1 MMDRWTRMKGLRSGV
16 RLWLLVAAVVL
27 GGCAAG
33 ATKGTMPP
41 PGPDGVINPADAP
54 DFIAVAGTDGGSPGY
69 VPAHFLLD
77 PTTDEPIP
85 VYADDLVTLV
95 GHMFAGRG
103 FVALGIDP
111 LSVPTFATGV
121 GPPPGDPSGRS
132 LTIYVRNAS
141 DRTVWIAVLRG
152 EAVGDAQGYDAPGM
166 GCLDIEP
173 GDRLV
178 RLAATPLEEPL
189 QIVET
194 MFVDRGGDPPDRWL
208 DVAADG
214 SATHGNG
221 VPSWWT
227 SGPPPCDVPT
237 T

>member
-1 MMDRWTRMKGLRSGV
+1 MIDRWMRMQGLRSGV
-16 RLWLLVAAVVL
+16 SLWLLAAAVLV
-27 GGCAAG
+27 GGCAPG

-41 PGPDGVINPADAP
+41 PRPDGMVDPAGVP
-54 DFIAVAGTDGGSPGY
+54 DFIAVAGADGGSPGY

-77 PTTDEPIP
+77 PATEEPIP

-95 GHMFAGRG
+95 GHMFPGRG
-103 FVALGIDP
+103 FVALGIEP
-111 LSVPTFATGV
+111 QSVPTFPTGV
-121 GPPPGDPSGRS
+121 GPPPGDPSRRS
-132 LTIYVRNAS
+132 LTIYVHNAS

-166 GCLDIEP
+166 GCLGIEP

-178 RLAATPLEEPL
+178 RLAVAPREVPL

-194 MFVDRGGDPPDRWL
+194 MFVDRGGELPARWL

-214 SATHGNG
+214 SATHGEG